1 MSFRSSLHSYVR
13 DQLDVAVH
21 DSRLPVRPMMPS
33 VVQRFISGRA
43 DQTHSAP
50 VSLLEKR
57 VQFDIYG
64 NNDEQVDDLSLTLL
78 HKLDG
83 YHGPMGD
90 VSIGWAGLLSDLDT
104 KPEDIKGGE
113 VRYRRIMDFA
123 IAYQESRP

>member
-1 MSFRSSLHSYVR
+1 MSFRSSLHNFVR
-13 DQLDVAVH
+13 DELDVSVNN
-21 DSRLPVRPMMPS
+21 SRLPLRPMMPTI
-33 VVQRFISGRA
+33 VQRFVSGRA
-43 DQTHSAP
+43 DQTHSNP

-113 VRYRRIMDFA
+113 VRFRRVMDFA
-123 IAYQESRP
+123 LSYQEPRP